1 VKDHDYRKIGL
12 KAGLEIHQQL
22 NTATKLFCDSST
34 QVRSTEDSTYEF
46 YRYLRPS
53 KSELGEIDRAALEE
67 GIGTRRFTYKAY
79 STTGLVENDDE
90 PPMEMNFEALK
101 IAMQIGLLL
110 QMHPFEQ
117 VHTMR
122 KLVIDGSNTSGFQ
135 RTALIAV
142 DGLVSLNSGPVRIDT
157 LCLEEEAAQIVDK
170 DVYSLDRLGIPLV
183 EIGTAPDL
191 YTPKMAKEL
200 ALTIGTLLRACR
212 VKRGLGTIR
221 QDINISIEGGARVEI
236 KGVQALDLIEDLVR
250 LEVTRQLNLLKIR
263 DELRS
268 RQPRE
273 GSPVEV
279 TAVFAHTRSDTLK
292 GRHVWGVLLKGF
304 AGLLDK
310 EIQPSRRLAN
320 EFADRAKK
328 KGAAGIFH
336 TDELPRYGIT
346 EREKYGVLELLKA
359 RESDT
364 AVFVAGENAKTCVE
378 AIYAVIER
386 AREAATGVP
395 EETRRA
401 LNDGC
406 SEYLRPLP
414 GAARMYPETDVSP
427 ITVPNN
433 LVEQIRQRLPEKIEE
448 KVLRY
453 KRDYFLNDELARQI
467 ARSENNLLFDQI
479 MELWQSKDGSTKK
492 DAVKEAAKLAV
503 RTLEGT
509 IAELRRENVPVD
521 DLASSHIL
529 DIFQLIRS
537 KIISKEGVPA
547 TLRALAQCPTKIAAN
562 AAAELG
568 FVMLS
573 ESELQIIVDGVV
585 ESRMDFVKAKGAA
598 AVGPLMG
605 VVMKEVRGKAD
616 GKVVNA
622 VLTAK
627 ILSVLQD
634 EGSSVSH

>member
-1 VKDHDYRKIGL
+1 MKDHDYKRIGL

-22 NTATKLFCDSST
+22 NTATKLFCSSPAELK
-34 QVRSTEDSTYEF
+34 STEDATYEF

-90 PPMEMNFEALK
+90 PPMEINFEALK
-101 IAMQIGLLL
+101 VALQIALLL

-142 DGLVSLNSGPVRIDT
+142 NGQVSLNSGPVRVDT
-157 LCLEEEAAQIVDK
+157 LCLEEEAAQIVGK

-183 EIGTAPDL
+183 EIGTAPDVR
-191 YTPKMAKEL
+191 TPKMAKEL
-200 ALTIGTLLRACR
+200 ALTIGRLLRACR

-221 QDINISIEGGARVEI
+221 QDINISVEGGARVEI
-236 KGVQALDLIEDLVR
+236 KGVQALDLIEDIVR
-250 LEVTRQLNLLKIR
+250 LEVTRQLSLLKIR
-263 DELRS
+263 DVLRS
-268 RQPRE
+268 RRPRA

-279 TAVFAHTRSDTLK
+279 TSVFAHTRSNTLK
-292 GRHVWGVLLKGF
+292 KRHVWGVLLKGF
-304 AGLLDK
+304 SGLLS
-310 EIQPSRRLAN
+310 EEVQPGRRLAT

-328 KGAAGIFH
+328 KGVAGIFH

-346 EREKYGVLELLKA
+346 AQEKNALLGLLEAKEGDA
-359 RESDT
+359 AVITAHES
-364 AVFVAGENAKTCVE
+364 AKTCIE

-386 AREAATGVP
+386 ASESCVGVP

-401 LNDGC
+401 LGDGC

-427 ITVPNN
+427 ITLPKA
-433 LVEQIRQRLPEKIEE
+433 LIEQIGQHLPERIEE
-448 KVLRY
+448 RVQRY
-453 KRDYFLNDELARQI
+453 KRDYFLNDELAQQI
-467 ARSENNLLFDQI
+467 AWSENNLLFEQI
-479 MELWQSKDGSTKK
+479 MQLWQSKDESVTK
-492 DAVKEAAKLAV
+492 DAVKDAARLAV

-509 IAELRRENVPVD
+509 IAELRRDNAPVE
-521 DLASSHIL
+521 DLTPSHFL
-529 DIFQLIRS
+529 SVFQLIRS
-537 KIISKEGVPA
+537 KVISKEGVPE
-547 TLRALAQCPTKIAAN
+547 TLRTLAQCPTKMAAD

-568 FVMLS
+568 FTTLS
-573 ESELQIIVDGVV
+573 ESELKIIVDGIV
-585 ESRMDFVKAKGAA
+585 EARLDFVKAKGVA

-605 VVMKEVRGKAD
+605 IVMKEVRGKAD
-616 GKVVNA
+616 GKLVNA

-627 ILSVLQD
+627 VLSVL
-634 EGSSVSH
+634 E

>member
-1 VKDHDYRKIGL
+1 MKDHDYKKIGL

-22 NTATKLFCDSST
+22 NTATKLFCSSPT
-34 QVRSTEDSTYEF
+34 ELRSTEDATYEF

-79 STTGLVENDDE
+79 PTTGLVENDDE

-101 IAMQIGLLL
+101 VAMQIAFLL
-110 QMHPFEQ
+110 QMNPFEQ

-142 DGLVSLNSGPVRIDT
+142 DGQVSLSSGPVRVDT

-191 YTPKMAKEL
+191 RTPKMAKEL
-200 ALTIGTLLRACR
+200 ALTLGTLLRACR

-236 KGVQALDLIEDLVR
+236 KGVQALDLIEDIVR

-268 RQPRE
+268 RGPHE

-279 TAVFAHTRSDTLK
+279 TSVFAHTRSSTLK
-292 GRHVWGVLLKGF
+292 DRHVWGVLLRGF
-304 AGLLDK
+304 ADLLSK
-310 EIQPSRRLAN
+310 EIQPGRRLAT

-328 KGAAGIFH
+328 KGVSRIFH

-346 EREKYGVLELLKA
+346 AQEKSALLELLEA
-359 RESDT
+359 REGDA
-364 AVFVAGENAKTCVE
+364 AVIVADESARTCVE

-386 AREAATGVP
+386 ARESSMGVP

-427 ITVPNN
+427 ITLPKA
-433 LVEQIRQRLPEKIEE
+433 LVEQIRQQLPERIEE

-453 KRDYFLNDELARQI
+453 KREYFLNDELAQQI
-467 ARSENNLLFDQI
+467 ARSENNLLFEQI
-479 MELWQSKDGSTKK
+479 MLLWQSTDGSVTK
-492 DAVKEAAKLAV
+492 DAVRDAARLAV

-521 DLASSHIL
+521 GLTRSHIL
-529 DIFQLIRS
+529 DVFQLIRS
-537 KIISKEGVPA
+537 KVISKEGVPE
-547 TLRALAQCPTKIAAN
+547 TLQTLAHCPTKMAAD

-568 FVMLS
+568 FAMLS
-573 ESELQIIVDGVV
+573 ESELQLVVDGVV
-585 ESRMDFVKAKGAA
+585 ESRIDFVKAKGAA

-616 GKVVNA
+616 GKLVNA

-627 ILSVLQD
+627 VQSVLQ
-634 EGSSVSH
+634 